1 MSLEVQDVMVRK
13 VVTVQE
19 NVSLKE
25 AITIM
30 NKHELGC
37 LIVCKNQRPVGVI
50 TERDLLKKVLVNIPE
65 MTHIKVQQIM
75 STPVLSIKQDM
86 EIGQAVG
93 LMVERKI
100 KKLPITHNGNLV
112 GLVTLTDILRFTPQL
127 IKMYKILT
135 SDVVPPRMRKVFDY
149 YTLLYAKPKVLSEE
163 NVPSRLPRRQCSKT

>member
-13 VVTVQE
+13 VITVQE
-19 NVSLKE
+19 NASLKE

-37 LIVCKNQRPVGVI
+37 LIVCKNQRPVGII

-65 MTHIKVQQIM
+65 MTQIKVQQIM
-75 STPVLSIKQDM
+75 STPVSSIKQDV

-112 GLVTLTDILRFTPQL
+112 GLVTLTDVLRFTPQL

-149 YTLLYAKPKVLSEE
+149 YTLLYPKSRSLPKE
-163 NVPSRLPRRQCSKT
+163 NVPSRLPRK